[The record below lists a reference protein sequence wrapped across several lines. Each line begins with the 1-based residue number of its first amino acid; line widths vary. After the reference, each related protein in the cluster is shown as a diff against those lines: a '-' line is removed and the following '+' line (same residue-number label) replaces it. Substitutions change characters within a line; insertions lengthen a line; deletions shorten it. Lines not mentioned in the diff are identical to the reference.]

1 MGDDAQPRPDRP
13 PHEMAVGYIRDA
25 EAYRRAA
32 LLVHPREE
40 PGSDP
45 DMLPPALF
53 LLSHAVELAL
63 KAFLLSQGVP
73 DGWGEGELKHPAV
86 RHDLVRLHDLALAHS
101 FVASGPHFDEV
112 VDWLGP
118 FHRGHAFRYRQT
130 GAVELPTPARVAALL
145 APVIAGIGRS
155 VASRAIALG
164 RERREQALAATSIA
178 LAKPG

>member
-45 DMLPPALF
+45 DMLSPALF

-63 KAFLLSQGVP
+63 KAYLLSQGVP

-86 RHDLVRLHDLALAHS
+86 RHDLVRLHDLALAHG
-101 FVASGPHFDEV
+101 FVANGPHFDGV
-112 VDWLGP
+112 VEWLGP

-130 GAVELPTPARVAALL
+130 GAAELPVPSRVAALL

-155 VASRAIALG
+155 VAARVIAFRQGPNDRNL
-164 RERREQALAATSIA
+164 LPITC
-178 LAKPG
+178 L

>member
-1 MGDDAQPRPDRP
+1 
-13 PHEMAVGYIRDA
+13 MAVGYIRDA

-63 KAFLLSQGVP
+63 KAFLLSKGVS
-73 DGWGEGELKHPAV
+73 DGRNEGELKHPAV
-86 RHDLVRLHDLALAHS
+86 RHDLVRLYDLALAHG
-101 FVASGPHFDEV
+101 FVASGPHFDGV

-118 FHRGHAFRYRQT
+118 FHSGHAFRYRQT
-130 GAVELPTPARVAALL
+130 GAVELPTPSRVSALL

-155 VASRAIALG
+155 VASAAIALG
-164 RERREQALAATSIA
+164 QERSQQALAATGIT
-178 LAKPG
+178 LAAPE

>member
-1 MGDDAQPRPDRP
+1 
-13 PHEMAVGYIRDA
+13 MAVGYIRDA

-63 KAFLLSQGVP
+63 KAYLLSQGVP
-73 DGWGEGELKHPAV
+73 DGWNEGELKHPAV
-86 RHDLVRLHDLALAHS
+86 RHDLVRLHDLAVAHG
-101 FVASGPHFDEV
+101 FVANGPHFDGI

-130 GAVELPTPARVAALL
+130 GWATLPAPSRVADLL
-145 APVIAGIGRS
+145 APVIADIGRS
-155 VASRAIALG
+155 VAGRAIALG
-164 RERREQALAATSIA
+164 QDQRRQATDTAGITLAA
-178 LAKPG
+178 PE